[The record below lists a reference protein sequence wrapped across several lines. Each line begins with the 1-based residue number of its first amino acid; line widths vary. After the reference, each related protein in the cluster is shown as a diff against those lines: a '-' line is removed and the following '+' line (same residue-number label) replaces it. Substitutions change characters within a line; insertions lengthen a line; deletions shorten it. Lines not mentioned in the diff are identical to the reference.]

1 METMN
6 MDDDTTSA
14 EPGEGKTEDRGDD
27 AKKKKPAVRRH
38 KCPRAG
44 CTMSFRKPCDLNA
57 HVDFTHKGRY
67 HNVCDHIIDKKT
79 GTKCGWKFERRC
91 TLTRHKNTIHSTVC
105 KYPCLDCPKVFNRPD
120 NLKEHW
126 DAVCS
131 PPGDPVR
138 TQYKCKVCEKGFPTS
153 KNCSDHYLYNCAP
166 RDDPKR
172 VAHLKKKRQQKLKK
186 RTKDSAKHHASWI
199 KKGGAPSK
207 FGQIDGVSRDE
218 EIKALNVRIMGS
230 PAGALL
236 GSFGE
241 ATVTKWKE
249 RHGNASLRDVSMNRE
264 GKIFA
269 MYMGTTMQDITP
281 GDEEKCPESRA
292 FLHEDKRNP
301 LVRINDKEDLRR
313 FTQAEAGSVIETF
326 VLMTSDNRYDITC
339 IEGEMQYYLEDLGM
353 AHGIRLHQKAGAGSR
368 LPGSE
373 SVHEKNRLAKGETI
387 IYSLFVTLIEMRDPV
402 FADEV
407 DPEDPTPTIP
417 RLLSATVIGHMKG
430 IPTTFEIEVRG
441 HKQPFRDTPSVLE
454 DRKEVKRLEKQSR
467 VTKKKRDAALKSATT
482 SAPTADCVQEP
493 LKKKQKTV
501 AAQLVQ

>member
-1 METMN
+1 METMS

-14 EPGEGKTEDRGDD
+14 EPEEENTEDRGDD
-27 AKKKKPAVRRH
+27 AKKEKKKYVYP
-38 KCPRAG
+38 KCECTWPG
-44 CTMSFRKPCDLNA
+44 CNVSKQKPSKLKA
-57 HVDFTHKGRY
+57 HVEFTHEKKYR
-67 HNVCDHIIDKKT
+67 NVCDHIVDEET
-79 GTKCGWKFERRC
+79 GTKCGYKCEERSK
-91 TLTRHKNTIHSTVC
+91 LTQHKNTKHSTVR
-105 KYPCLDCPKVFNRPD
+105 KYPCPDCPKVFKRPN

-138 TQYKCKVCEKGFPTS
+138 TQFKCKVCNKGFPTTA
-153 KNCSDHYLYNCAP
+153 NCNIHYLYNCAP
-166 RDDPKR
+166 KDDRKR
-172 VAHLKKKRQQKLKK
+172 VALLEKKRQRTLKK
-186 RTKDSAKHHASWI
+186 RAKDRAKHYASWI
-199 KKGGAPSK
+199 KKGGASSK

-281 GDEEKCPESRA
+281 GDEEKCPESRV
-292 FLHEDKRNP
+292 FLHEDKRDP

-353 AHGIRLHQKAGAGSR
+353 PHGVRLHQKAGAGSR

-387 IYSLFVTLIEMRDPV
+387 IYSLFVTLIEMRDSV
-402 FADEV
+402 FADE
-407 DPEDPTPTIP
+407 
-417 RLLSATVIGHMKG
+417 
-430 IPTTFEIEVRG
+430 
-441 HKQPFRDTPSVLE
+441 
-454 DRKEVKRLEKQSR
+454 
-467 VTKKKRDAALKSATT
+467 
-482 SAPTADCVQEP
+482 
-493 LKKKQKTV
+493 
-501 AAQLVQ
+501 